1 VIKIKY
7 KSLTKDQLLKIAHD
21 VGSHDKELNKEWH
34 KRFGMNF
41 PYKLDKKGKI
51 YNALL
56 DITIW
61 DEEADALILDQAKRL
76 RERRKRESKRTDK
89 QNQILGN

>member
-1 VIKIKY
+1 VIKIDY
-7 KSLTKDQLLKIAHD
+7 KNLSQHQLLRIAHD
-21 VGSHDKELNKEWH
+21 VGLHDKELNKEWR

-41 PYKLDKKGKI
+41 PYKLDRKGKI

-61 DEEADALILDQAKRL
+61 DEEADALILDQAKQL
-76 RERRKRESKRTDK
+76 RERRKHES
-89 QNQILGN
+89 